1 MLYVFSTA
9 GIVAAGVLLTLEIN
23 VWIAVISAIF
33 IGILLWI
40 LYYIFFESKV
50 WQGV

>member
-1 MLYVFSTA
+1 MLYAFSTA
-9 GIVAAGVLLTLEIN
+9 GIIAAAVLLTLNIG
-23 VWIAVISAIF
+23 VWIAVISSIF
-33 IGILLWI
+33 IGIVLWI